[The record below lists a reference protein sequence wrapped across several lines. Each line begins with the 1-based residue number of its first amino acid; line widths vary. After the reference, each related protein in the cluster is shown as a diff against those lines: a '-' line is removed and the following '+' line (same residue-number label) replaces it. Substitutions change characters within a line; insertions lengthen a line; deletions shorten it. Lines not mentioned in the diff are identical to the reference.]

1 MRHLAAGCLSVIRMF
16 LQLEFHRPVGWVLML
31 GQRRSR
37 KESTAKMKAAES
49 DKLFSGGCCNA

>member
-1 MRHLAAGCLSVIRMF
+1 MF